1 MVIYIIYNVSSL
13 TVSSYLNR
21 ASSKLNTNYQRL
33 NSGSKI
39 SSSKDT
45 DNKRSPKN
53 FLKILLNFSKKMPIL
68 YIKIL
73 TNLEVKLWFQ
83 QLPILQF

>member
-1 MVIYIIYNVSSL
+1 MVSNVSSL

-33 NSGSKI
+33 NSRSKI
-39 SSSKDT
+39 SSSKDA

-53 FLKILLNFSKKMPIL
+53 FLKILLNFFQKMPIL
-68 YIKIL
+68 YIR
-73 TNLEVKLWFQ
+73 NVYFNEVKL
-83 QLPILQF
+83 